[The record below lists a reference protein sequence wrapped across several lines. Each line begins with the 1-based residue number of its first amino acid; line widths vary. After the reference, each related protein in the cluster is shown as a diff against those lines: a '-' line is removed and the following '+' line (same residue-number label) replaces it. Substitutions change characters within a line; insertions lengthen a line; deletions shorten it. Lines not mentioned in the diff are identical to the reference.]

1 MKTRDKII
9 KGARDYLLREGQ
21 AGFTVRAI
29 AAEAGVNQ
37 GLVHHYFGSKE
48 NLITEL
54 IDIEAERPFAKL
66 KGDIA
71 GKQPQ
76 EIISLVLKTFFLNQE
91 FVNLLLE
98 FINLAQHSDVVK
110 IKVKSIMKSRKA
122 FISSVLGIEDPVDK
136 TVLVGGIF
144 GIVLQSKVLDAI
156 DIEISVQRL
165 LSKLGLD
172 G

>member
-9 KGARDYLLREGQ
+9 KGARDFLLREGQ

-48 NLITEL
+48 NLIIEL
-54 IDIEAERPFAKL
+54 IDIEAEQPFARL
-66 KGDIA
+66 KEGID
-71 GKQPQ
+71 GKTPQ
-76 EIISLVLKTFFLNQE
+76 EIMSLVLKSFFLNPD

-110 IKVKSIMKSRKA
+110 AKSRSIMSSRKE
-122 FISSVLGIEDPVDK
+122 FISRALGIEDPVDK
-136 TVLVGGIF
+136 TVLVGGVL
-144 GIVLQSKVLDAI
+144 GIVLQSKVLDTI

-165 LSKLGLD
+165 LSKLGLN
-172 G
+172 

>member
-1 MKTRDKII
+1 
-9 KGARDYLLREGQ
+9 
-21 AGFTVRAI
+21 
-29 AAEAGVNQ
+29 
-37 GLVHHYFGSKE
+37 
-48 NLITEL
+48 
-54 IDIEAERPFAKL
+54 
-66 KGDIA
+66 
-71 GKQPQ
+71 
-76 EIISLVLKTFFLNQE
+76 SLVLKTFFLNQE